1 MPRGTGKTFQLAILS
16 EKLNVP
22 IIVWDDNLTRLLQKQ
37 YPQAH
42 FISHSNYRKM
52 HDKPGKILID
62 EFPNMLQEVFL
73 NSEIIAATYS
83 SEEYYSEKMKDYSAL
98 LVNMGNVR

>member
-22 IIVWDDNLTRLLQKQ
+22 IVVWDDTLTRLLQKQ

-42 FISHSNYRKM
+42 FISYSKYRKM
-52 HDKPGKILID
+52 HDKPSKILID

-83 SEEYYSEKMKDYSAL
+83 SEEHSSEKMKDYSAL
-98 LVNMGNVR
+98 LVNMGNIR

>member
-16 EKLNVP
+16 EKLNIP
-22 IIVWDDNLTRLLQKQ
+22 IIVWDDTLTHLLQRQ

-42 FISHSNYRKM
+42 FISYSKYRKM
-52 HDKPGKILID
+52 HNKPDKILID
-62 EFPNMLQEVFL
+62 EFPHMLQEVFS

-83 SEEYYSEKMKDYSAL
+83 SEEHYSEKMKDYSAL
-98 LVNMGNVR
+98 LVNMRNVR